1 MAKPRVVVEGLKGAI
16 QQVRPTVPGSYGT
29 TPVNVIQTP
38 SWQDTQLGQLAR
50 VLGVGVQVAGEV
62 KQIGDIKEQ
71 EAIDALADKS
81 IEEVNAEALQNR
93 NEFDKLNRKL
103 NLPFMSNPWNQE
115 RVRKAAGAQFHDEF
129 QLRLQ
134 QALDKSD
141 AATATDTVVQDVI
154 TGMTEDYESLKDI
167 TIRQGF
173 DAATKSTIQQYS
185 LRYNALKNQQNENE
199 LFRGGRSVMFNGA
212 TLITDQNGV
221 TKMADSA
228 AIDEWWEENEGALK
242 PARLA
247 ELRKTVATDLAYRD
261 PDSARAFLKHT
272 QGFKAGTTKMGD
284 PDIKD
289 DDVFSMY
296 AAEEAAMYEAID
308 KIELADQTK
317 NVHAAKQEFATIEAE
332 AFEIANTLRN
342 GQSYVGEGD
351 LQITTRI
358 EAENYLL
365 NKLQQ
370 SDNVLVKGFSGAQ
383 TIKKGL
389 ALLEMPED
397 DNFIQLKEN
406 YARAYSGENSFK
418 FRQDTIKQSFL
429 SQYLIEDLSGKTTLN
444 PRYELLFNEVVA
456 ELARERGY
464 KLQEI
469 SKGVFTDV
477 NNNQITS
484 SKQAIQFET
493 MRGWDDFYLKELS
506 SRLEQRASQ
515 AESKIEVSKQIKA
528 DTTSPEKISEIVSF
542 VEPSKTI
549 SEATTYWFEPNSNFA
564 DLEEAARK
572 GENKKV
578 EEIVKRLE
586 SESRPVLVGGDRGSF
601 LQGTKHI
608 VRRANLLDSTLNII
622 TSTKSTKEEVESAK
636 RKIALYATVKGLFN
650 ATNIKAGSIRVGTR
664 DIAIDR
670 EALKSLSL
678 IYPLIS
684 KERLIELAKPGD
696 KDTPQEQE
704 LFEALYNVTLD
715 ENDPNDKKL
724 LEKFITEQAALA
736 NRIYKN

>member
-50 VLGVGVQVAGEV
+50 VLGVGVQIAGEV

-228 AIDEWWEENEGALK
+228 AIDEWWADNEGALK

-296 AAEEAAMYEAID
+296 SAEEAEMYEAID

-317 NVHAAKQEFATIEAE
+317 NIHAAKQEFATIEAE

-389 ALLEMPED
+389 ALLEMPD
-397 DNFIQLKEN
+397 DENFIQLKEN
-406 YARAYSGENSFK
+406 YARAYSGENSFR
-418 FRQDTIKQSFL
+418 FRQDTIKKSFL
-429 SQYLIEDLSGKTTLN
+429 SQYLIEDFSTGRTTLN
-444 PRYELLFNEVVA
+444 PRYELLFNEVVS

-469 SKGVFTDV
+469 SKGSFTDV

-506 SRLEQRASQ
+506 NRLEQRASQ
-515 AESKIEVSKQIKA
+515 VQGKIEA
-528 DTTSPEKISEIVSF
+528 SEQLEPDAKPDQKSF

-549 SEATTYWFEPNSNFA
+549 SEATTYWFEGYNNFA

-586 SESRPVLVGGDRGSF
+586 SESRPVLVGVGGPILS
-601 LQGTKHI
+601 GKKYI
-608 VRRANLLDSTLNII
+608 ARRVNLLDSTLNII

-636 RKIALYATVKGLFN
+636 RKISLYAAVKGLFN
-650 ATNIKAGSIRVGTR
+650 ATNIKAGSIRVGAR

-670 EALKSLSL
+670 EAVKSLSL